1 MQSRPRVG
9 TAAVDALQP
18 REQRI
23 ERNGLPQPRINTHIH
38 RASLHGKSTVRM
50 SVQHH
55 RPLELA
61 APQPQGPVACVHAQ
75 SIGAGA
81 PGQQIM
87 HAIEQSVEASSS
99 RIVVAAH
106 QRHAPAPDAL
116 AHGLGVEALRL
127 ASFRVWAAEIAKV
140 QEHIALGHAA
150 IDSIEQRFIHRPGI
164 GKRAPEQ
171 GQGLGFAEMRVGRD
185 PDAASHVVRVVEAMP
200 PTLMIRRRMLRGR
213 ASSAL
218 LFRAVDRHFLQI
230 EGMSRAELDA
240 MLMAAESNLPI
251 AEQRQP
257 RKHLLDGRVVA
268 NLFLEDSTRT
278 RCSFETAVHRLG
290 GQVFTLTA
298 AGSSASKGEGLIDTA
313 LNVEAMGVSAIVIR
327 TSISGGPAMVAK
339 RLRIPVINAGDGRHE
354 HPTQGLLD
362 LVTLRESLGDLTG
375 RRIGIVGDIA
385 NSRVAH
391 SAVQGLS
398 ILGANVVL
406 VGPPTLVNASQG
418 LIAKTSE
425 KISITHD
432 LDSIIG
438 ELDAIMLLRIQMERG
453 ASSGISDDYRTM
465 FGLTQDRAK
474 RLQPHAVVLH
484 PGPVNR
490 GIEIDDA
497 VADEHGGIRILRQVT
512 HGVAAR
518 MAVMEWALAR

>member
-1 MQSRPRVG
+1 MAR
-9 TAAVDALQP
+9 DALQP
-18 REQRI
+18 CDEWIKRH
-23 ERNGLPQPRINTHIH
+23 GLPQPRIHAHIH
-38 RASLHGKSTVRM
+38 RASLHGKSAVRV
-50 SVQHH
+50 SVHQH
-55 RPLELA
+55 RTLELA
-61 APQPQGPVACVHAQ
+61 APQPQGPMARVHAQ
-75 SIGAGA
+75 SVRAGA
-81 PGQQIM
+81 PAQQVV
-87 HAIEQSVEASSS
+87 HRFKQALEAPCGGV
-99 RIVVAAH
+99 VVASH
-106 QRHAPAPDAL
+106 QRHALAPDAL
-116 AHGLGVEALRL
+116 AHGPSVQALGLSALRM
-127 ASFRVWAAEIAKV
+127 RAAEV
-140 QEHIALGHAA
+140 PEMQQHITLGHAA
-150 IDSIEQRFIHRPGI
+150 IDAIEQRLVHRPRI
-164 GKRAPEQ
+164 GERAPEH
-171 GQGLGFAEMRVGRD
+171 GQGLGFTEMRVGRD
-185 PDAASHVVRVVEAMP
+185 PDAASHAVRVVEGVFRAVVP
-200 PTLMIRRRMLRGR
+200 WCAGLRGR
-213 ASSAL
+213 ARSTLS
-218 LFRAVDRHFLQI
+218 FRAVDRDFLQI
-230 EGMSRAELDA
+230 EGMSRAELEA
-240 MLMAAESNLPI
+240 MLLAAESNLPI

-327 TSISGGPAMVAK
+327 TSISGGPARVAK
-339 RLRIPVINAGDGRHE
+339 RVRIPVINAGDGRHE

-406 VGPPTLVNASQG
+406 IGPPTLVNKSQG
-418 LIAKTSE
+418 LIAKTSD

-432 LDSIIG
+432 LDSIIR

-465 FGLTQDRAK
+465 YGLTQDRAK
-474 RLQPHAVVLH
+474 RLQSHAVVLH

-518 MAVMEWALAR
+518 MAVLEWALGSHATRG

>member
-1 MQSRPRVG
+1 
-9 TAAVDALQP
+9 
-18 REQRI
+18 
-23 ERNGLPQPRINTHIH
+23 
-38 RASLHGKSTVRM
+38 
-50 SVQHH
+50 
-55 RPLELA
+55 
-61 APQPQGPVACVHAQ
+61 
-75 SIGAGA
+75 
-81 PGQQIM
+81 
-87 HAIEQSVEASSS
+87 
-99 RIVVAAH
+99 
-106 QRHAPAPDAL
+106 
-116 AHGLGVEALRL
+116 
-127 ASFRVWAAEIAKV
+127 
-140 QEHIALGHAA
+140 
-150 IDSIEQRFIHRPGI
+150 
-164 GKRAPEQ
+164 
-171 GQGLGFAEMRVGRD
+171 
-185 PDAASHVVRVVEAMP
+185 
-200 PTLMIRRRMLRGR
+200 
-213 ASSAL
+213 
-218 LFRAVDRHFLQI
+218 VDRDFLQI
-230 EGMSRAELDA
+230 EGMSRAELEA
-240 MLMAAESNLPI
+240 MLLAAESNLPI

-339 RLRIPVINAGDGRHE
+339 RVRIPVINAGDGRHE

-406 VGPPTLVNASQG
+406 IGPPTLVNKSQG
-418 LIAKTSE
+418 LVAKTSD

-465 FGLTQDRAK
+465 YGLTQDRAK
-474 RLQPHAVVLH
+474 RLQSHAVVLH

-518 MAVMEWALAR
+518 MAVLEWALGSHATRG